1 MMPIDAPMMQAALD
15 LLRET
20 QKQARP
26 WGQVF
31 IDTLFWS
38 NLYSYQ
44 LIEMLER
51 SQNSSR
57 NQD

>member
-1 MMPIDAPMMQAALD
+1 MPIDAPMMQAALD

-20 QKQARP
+20 QKQARL
-26 WGQVF
+26 WGQVCT
-31 IDTLFWS
+31 DTLVWS

-44 LIEMLER
+44 LTEMLER